1 MEKRASNTGIARS
14 TLIGMV
20 SIVVLALAG
29 CGGDSGP
36 AYDPNC
42 PLCEPEDFEDHILQS
57 CQIHYEWN
65 GLFYYWTN
73 CETGWTPVANQP
85 VFTSLNDCSIAKG
98 HLLDE
103 NDAYWDNS
111 QEDKDRGFAWELFCF
126 AATSSQ

>member
-1 MEKRASNTGIARS
+1 MWCWPWQ
-14 TLIGMV
+14 
-20 SIVVLALAG
+20 G

-42 PLCEPEDFEDHILQS
+42 PLCEPEGFEDHTLQS

-65 GLFYYWTN
+65 GVFYYWTN
-73 CETGWTPVANQP
+73 CETGWMPVANQP
-85 VFTSLNDCSIAKG
+85 VFTSLNDCLIAQG

-111 QEDKDRGFAWELFCF
+111 QQDKDRGYAWELFCF
-126 AATSSQ
+126 ATDLKRMVEDRNHLIEEYVVERHC